1 MKKELALRQF
11 DHLQKM
17 DEALGQLK
25 LDPDSPAL
33 KKKIFRNYYGAT
45 RSVRRVNGEIKITV
59 DEGLINYLKGK
70 LT

>member
-1 MKKELALRQF
+1 MKELAIRQF

-17 DEALGQLK
+17 DEALNQLK
-25 LDPDSPAL
+25 QNPDSPVL
-33 KKKIFRNYYGAT
+33 KKKVFHHYYGST
-45 RSVRRVNGEIKITV
+45 RSVRRVNGEVKITV